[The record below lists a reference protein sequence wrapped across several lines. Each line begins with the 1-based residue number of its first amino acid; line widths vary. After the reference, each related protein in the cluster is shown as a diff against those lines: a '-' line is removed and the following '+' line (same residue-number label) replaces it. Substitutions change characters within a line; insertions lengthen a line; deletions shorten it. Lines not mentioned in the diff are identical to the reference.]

1 METILFVFV
10 GFMCLFLGVKTYSSE
25 EQNKVFAKYPVPV
38 KDVTKY
44 NHACGVLILGFGA
57 VAEFTMYMMI
67 ATDGII
73 SILFT
78 LGIIAE
84 AFAAT
89 AIYRSIEKKHR
100 K

>member
-10 GFMCLFLGVKTYSSE
+10 GFMCMFLGVKTYSSE

-38 KDVTKY
+38 KDIKKY
-44 NHACGVLILGFGA
+44 NHACAFLIIGFGA
-57 VAEFTMYMMI
+57 VAEFTLYMMTV
-67 ATDGII
+67 TDGIV
-73 SILFT
+73 SILFMV
-78 LGIIAE
+78 GIIIE

-89 AIYRSIEKKHR
+89 SIYRHIEKTHR